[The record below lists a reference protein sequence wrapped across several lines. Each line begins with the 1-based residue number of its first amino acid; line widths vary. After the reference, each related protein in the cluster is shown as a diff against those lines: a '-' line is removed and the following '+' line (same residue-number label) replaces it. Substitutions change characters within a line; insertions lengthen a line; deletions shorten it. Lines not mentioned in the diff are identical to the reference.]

1 MCHYCGCRQIPL
13 IRDFIAE
20 HEEISELGAK
30 ALRELGR
37 GEVDTAQ
44 ADVERMR
51 DLLASHWRGEEDG
64 VFVAMAAADELYADY
79 IRPLEDEHRELGAF
93 LASVDLRRAEDVHRF
108 TRELGDLAEHI
119 SREEDGLFPATLVT
133 LSGPQWDESIAAW
146 EAAHPG
152 RRLRT
157 D

>member
-1 MCHYCGCRQIPL
+1 MCHYCGCREIPL

-20 HEEISELGAK
+20 HEEISALGAR

-37 GEVDTAQ
+37 GEVDLAQ
-44 ADVERMR
+44 ADVEQMR
-51 DLLASHWRGEEDG
+51 VLLASHWRGEEDG

-79 IRPLEDEHRELGAF
+79 IRPLEDEHRALGAF
-93 LASVDLRRAEDVHRF
+93 LEVVDLRRDEDVARLR
-108 TRELGDLAEHI
+108 REVADLAEHI
-119 SREEDGLFPATLVT
+119 AREEDGLFPATLVT
-133 LSGPQWDESIAAW
+133 LTGPQWDASIAAW

-152 RRLRT
+152 RTLRT

>member
-20 HEEISELGAK
+20 HEEISALGAK
-30 ALRELGR
+30 AVRELGR
-37 GEVDTAQ
+37 GEVDLAQ
-44 ADVERMR
+44 ADVDRMR

-93 LASVDLRRAEDVHRF
+93 LAGIDLRRPEDVARF
-108 TRELGDLAEHI
+108 TRELDDLAEHI
-119 SREEDGLFPATLVT
+119 VREEDGLFPATLVT
-133 LSGPQWDESIAAW
+133 LSGPEWDASIAAW

-152 RRLRT
+152 RTLRT